1 MSFGAV
7 FRCDTASLA
16 RDQTFV
22 DNWISGTGGYRLR
35 LAASVTRAQATAVS
49 SAPANVTESNN
60 LTIANGSCY
69 TLLAVL
75 GGGGLSIYRNG
86 VLMSA
91 AQAVT
96 GYTAPTASARPEI
109 GKNQT
114 GAGEVSIMGVVVADA
129 TALDATAALAW
140 HNNVVATLTY
150 GFASGTTH
158 LWDARDVGASTWVDQ
173 VAGVSLSKVSTP
185 ATETF
190 TPSFGA

>member
-7 FRCDTASLA
+7 FRCDTASLV
-16 RDQTFV
+16 RDQTLL
-22 DNWISGTGGYRLR
+22 DNWITAAGGFRLR
-35 LAASVTRAQATAVS
+35 LATSPTRAQATVVS
-49 SAPANVTESNN
+49 STPANVVESNN

-75 GGGGLSIYRNG
+75 TGGGLSIYRNG
-86 VLMSA
+86 ALMSA

-96 GYTAPTASARPEI
+96 GYTAATAAARPEI
-109 GKNQT
+109 GKNT
-114 GAGEVSIMGVVVADA
+114 SGAAEVSIMGIVVANA

-150 GFASGTTH
+150 GFAAGTTH

-173 VAGVSLSKVSTP
+173 VGAVSLAKVSTP